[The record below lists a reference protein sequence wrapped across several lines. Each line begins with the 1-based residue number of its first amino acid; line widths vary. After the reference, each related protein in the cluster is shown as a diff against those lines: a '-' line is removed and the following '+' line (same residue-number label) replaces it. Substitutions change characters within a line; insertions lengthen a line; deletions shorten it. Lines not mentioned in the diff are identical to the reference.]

1 MVCVMCPFG
10 FVSHKGKKIAVVD
23 CSNTTAEEA
32 ISIIRDAQQRIAL
45 MPRNSLLVLTVSVNA
60 HYNGESGDVAR
71 EFVASNTPFVRASA
85 VVGAD
90 SIYGLKGLM
99 GVQSQARIEAFA
111 TQDEAMDWL
120 VKQ

>member
-1 MVCVMCPFG
+1 MCPFG

-23 CSNTTAEEA
+23 CSNTSAEEA

-45 MPRNSLLVLTVSVNA
+45 MPKNSLLVLTVGVNA
-60 HYNGESGDVAR
+60 HYNGDSVDVAR

-85 VVGAD
+85 VVGLD
-90 SIYGLKGLM
+90 SMNGLKDSLDLDGH
-99 GVQSQARIEAFA
+99 SRIELFT
-111 TQDEAMDWL
+111 TQDEALDWL

>member
-1 MVCVMCPFG
+1 MFMCPFG

-32 ISIIRDAQQRIAL
+32 IDIIRDAQQRIAF
-45 MPRNSLLVLTVSVNA
+45 MSKNSLLVLTVGVNA
-60 HYNGESGDVAR
+60 HYNGESAEGGR
-71 EFVASNTPFVRASA
+71 EFVTSNTLFVRASA
-85 VVGAD
+85 VVGLASMNELKD
-90 SIYGLKGLM
+90 SMDLKD
-99 GVQSQARIEAFA
+99 QSRIEVFA